1 MLPTHTVHYNEFFWD
16 LQQKRKHGFPQN
28 TYIILEFIKK
38 GNAFMSNCR
47 NNAMPYNNY
56 RTMHT
61 PAPMMRRDVWNDKAL
76 AMAYVPWQTW
86 RDIYEVE
93 KALHHGTIF
102 CELDKPFLGRG
113 GVKR

>member
-1 MLPTHTVHYNEFFWD
+1 
-16 LQQKRKHGFPQN
+16 
-28 TYIILEFIKK
+28 
-38 GNAFMSNCR
+38 MSNCR

-56 RTMHT
+56 RSMHT
-61 PAPMMRRDVWNDKAL
+61 PTRMMQRDVWNDKAL

-93 KALHHGTIF
+93 KALCHGTIF

-113 GVKR
+113 GAKR